1 MNPHLHATYRDH
13 MGTDIDVVDS
23 ARVSFS
29 RQASSFTEGQN
40 NRLIHYLAKHRHYS
54 PFGHC
59 FASFHISCPLF
70 VHAQLLKHKFLRA
83 NTRSGR
89 YTTENIQFYRPPH
102 WRGKAATN
110 KQGSAGVVSTSVD
123 VDLLVNQTALLTYN
137 ELLEDGV
144 APEMARMVLPAS
156 TVTEFIW
163 SGSLDAWASMANLRC
178 TDDTQWETRQ
188 IANQIDLKMLEL
200 FPVSWDALTDNS
212 KE

>member
-1 MNPHLHATYRDH
+1 MTPLLHATYRDH
-13 MGTDIDVVDS
+13 MGTDQDVCDA
-23 ARVSFS
+23 ARVSFA
-29 RQASSFTEGQN
+29 RQASAFTEDQN
-40 NRLIHYLAKHRHYS
+40 NGLIKYLARHQHYS
-54 PFGHC
+54 PFGHQ
-59 FASFHISCPLF
+59 FASFHVICPLF

-110 KQGSAGVVSTSVD
+110 KQGSAGVVSTEVD
-123 VDLLVNQTALLTYN
+123 ADFVNHIALLTYN
-137 ELLEDGV
+137 ELLDDGV
-144 APEMARMVLPAS
+144 APEMARIVLPAS

-188 IANQIDLKMLEL
+188 IANQIDHKMLEL
-200 FPVSWDALTDNS
+200 FPVSWDALTDSS
-212 KE
+212 KD

>member
-1 MNPHLHATYRDH
+1 MNQHLNVTYRDH
-13 MGTDIDVVDS
+13 MGTDEDVVDA

-29 RQASSFTEGQN
+29 RQASAFTEDQN
-40 NRLIHYLAKHRHYS
+40 NRLIKYLATHQHYS
-54 PFGHC
+54 PFGHQ
-59 FASFHISCPLF
+59 FVSFHVICPLF

-110 KQGSAGVVSTSVD
+110 KQGSAGVIPTEVD
-123 VDLLVNQTALLTYN
+123 TEFVNHTALRTYN
-137 ELLEDGV
+137 ELLDDGV
-144 APEMARMVLPAS
+144 APEMARIVLPAC

-188 IANQIDLKMLEL
+188 IANQIDQKMLEL